1 MFLLGLNL
9 SVGWIVAISIVA
21 VILIALMIVMLVM
34 VPFKLW
40 FRALVSS
47 AHVSMIKLIGM
58 KLRKVDCQ
66 LVTLN
71 YITARKAG
79 LKMTIDELE
88 THYLTGGNVE
98 RVVKALVASYSAN
111 IDLTVQKAKAIDLA
125 GRDIYEAVK
134 NTVIPK
140 IIETPEIS
148 AVAKDGIEL
157 IVKAKVTVISN
168 MLMQIS
174 GAGED
179 TIIARVGEG
188 IVTTVGSTD
197 SHKMIL
203 ESPELISTTVLEKGL
218 DRGTAFYI
226 SSLDIADIDVGRNID
241 AELNIAKAEAEK
253 RIAQSKAEERKSM
266 AIAAENE
273 MKARVQEMRA
283 EVIRAEAEVP
293 KALAK
298 ALTSGNISVN
308 DYYEMQNIQADTA
321 MRKSLSKVEEE
332 KVERLTSPSRRENIT
347 NQRSQS
353 SPPSPFGGSQPFT
366 PQQPF
371 SAPITP
377 NYNSGG
383 GQTYNPQLSP
393 LAARFAS
400 LAASQNQKKGTTDDN
415 NKK

>member
-1 MFLLGLNL
+1 MLICDFALTT
-9 SVGWIVAISIVA
+9 GWIVGLIVIG
-21 VILIALMIVMLVM
+21 VLLLTLFIIMLVL

-47 AHVSMIKLIGM
+47 AHISMLKLIGM

-66 LVTLN
+66 LISLN

-79 LKMTIDELE
+79 LKITVDELE
-88 THYLTGGNVE
+88 THFMAGGNVE
-98 RVVKALVASYSAN
+98 NVVKALVAAYSAN
-111 IDLTVQKAKAIDLA
+111 IDLTVSKAKAIDLA
-125 GRDIYEAVK
+125 GRDVYEAIR
-134 NTVIPK
+134 NTVVPK
-140 IIETPEIS
+140 IIETPEIA

-188 IVTTVGSTD
+188 IVTTVGSTS

-203 ESPELISTTVLEKGL
+203 ESPELISSTVLEKGL
-218 DRGTAFYI
+218 DRGTAYYI
-226 SSLDIADIDVGRNID
+226 QSLDIADIDVGRNID

-253 RIAQSKAEERKSM
+253 RIAQAKAEERKSM

-298 ALTSGNISVN
+298 ALSMGKISVN

-321 MRKSLSKVEEE
+321 MRKSLSYAEE
-332 KVERLTSPSRRENIT
+332 KKTEKLDAKKDALASRPAPMPN
-347 NQRSQS
+347 SG
-353 SPPSPFGGSQPFT
+353 FGGFGSMPSSMTQPM
-366 PQQPF
+366 
-371 SAPITP
+371 
-377 NYNSGG
+377 N
-383 GQTYNPQLSP
+383 P

-400 LAASQNQKKGTTDDN
+400 LAAAQRKNNNSDSDTT
-415 NKK
+415 NK

>member
-1 MFLLGLNL
+1 MFICGFTLSLGWTIGLAALGVVLLTLF
-9 SVGWIVAISIVA
+9 II
-21 VILIALMIVMLVM
+21 MLVL

-47 AHVSMIKLIGM
+47 AHISMLKLIGM

-66 LVTLN
+66 LISLN

-79 LKMTIDELE
+79 LKISVDELE
-88 THYLTGGNVE
+88 THFMAGGNVE
-98 RVVKALVASYSAN
+98 NVVKALVAAYSAN
-111 IDLTVQKAKAIDLA
+111 IDLTVSKAKAIDLA
-125 GRDIYEAVK
+125 GRDVYEAIR
-134 NTVIPK
+134 NTVVPK
-140 IIETPEIS
+140 IIQTPEIS

-188 IVTTVGSTD
+188 IVTTVGSTN

-203 ESPELISTTVLEKGL
+203 ESPELISATVLEKGL
-218 DRGTAFYI
+218 DRGTAYYI
-226 SSLDIADIDVGRNID
+226 QSLDIADIDVGRNID

-253 RIAQSKAEERKSM
+253 RIAQAKAEERKSM

-298 ALTSGNISVN
+298 ALSMGKISVN

-321 MRKSLSKVEEE
+321 MRKSLSNSEE
-332 KVERLTSPSRRENIT
+332 KKAEKIETKKDAQQSRPT
-347 NQRSQS
+347 
-353 SPPSPFGGSQPFT
+353 PPPPTGFGGFSQMGSSAMT
-366 PQQPF
+366 QPM
-371 SAPITP
+371 
-377 NYNSGG
+377 N
-383 GQTYNPQLSP
+383 P

-400 LAASQNQKKGTTDDN
+400 LAAAQRRNNGTDSDT
-415 NKK
+415 NK

>member
-1 MFLLGLNL
+1 MLLCGINL
-9 SVGWIVAISIVA
+9 SAGWIAGIAIAGIILLAGIIIV
-21 VILIALMIVMLVM
+21 LTL

-40 FRALVSS
+40 FRAFVSS
-47 AHVSMIKLIGM
+47 AYISMFKLIGM

-66 LVTLN
+66 LITLN

-79 LKMTIDELE
+79 LKISVDELE
-88 THYLTGGNVE
+88 THVMAGGNVE
-98 RVVKALVASYSAN
+98 NVVKALVAAYSAN
-111 IDLTVQKAKAIDLA
+111 IDLTAQKAKAIDLA
-125 GRDIYEAVK
+125 GRDVYEAVK
-134 NTVIPK
+134 NTVVPK

-157 IVKAKVTVISN
+157 IVKAKVTVVSN

-203 ESPELISTTVLEKGL
+203 ESPELISSTVLEKGL
-218 DRGTAFYI
+218 DRGTAYYI

-253 RIAQSKAEERKSM
+253 RIAQAKAEERKSM

-298 ALTSGNISVN
+298 ALSAGKISVN

-321 MRKSLSKVEEE
+321 MRNSLSKAEEE
-332 KVERLTSPSRRENIT
+332 KVEKLSNVSTRKETPSYAPK
-347 NQRSQS
+347 
-353 SPPSPFGGSQPFT
+353 PPIQNTGFNP
-366 PQQPF
+366 
-371 SAPITP
+371 
-377 NYNSGG
+377 GG
-383 GQTYNPQLSP
+383 GFNPQMNP

-400 LAASQNQKKGTTDDN
+400 LAAAQKRANNNTDDE
-415 NKK
+415 NK

>member
-1 MFLLGLNL
+1 MLLCSANL
-9 SVGWIVAISIVA
+9 SLGWVLGIVVASILLITA
-21 VILIALMIVMLVM
+21 LVIMLVL

-40 FRALVSS
+40 FRAFVSS
-47 AHVSMIKLIGM
+47 AHISMIKLIGM

-66 LVTLN
+66 LVVLN

-79 LKMTIDELE
+79 LKITVDELE
-88 THYLTGGNVE
+88 THYMAGGNVE
-98 RVVKALVASYSAN
+98 KVVKAMVAAYSAN

-125 GRDIYEAVK
+125 GRDVYEAVR
-134 NTVIPK
+134 NTVVPK
-140 IIETPEIS
+140 IIETPEIA

-157 IVKAKVTVISN
+157 IVKAKVTVVSN

-203 ESPELISTTVLEKGL
+203 ESPELISSTVLEKGL
-218 DRGTAFYI
+218 DRGTAYYI

-253 RIAQSKAEERKSM
+253 RIAQAKAEERKSM

-298 ALTSGNISVN
+298 ALSAGKISVN

-321 MRKSLSKVEEE
+321 MRNSLSRAEEE
-332 KVERLTSPSRRENIT
+332 KVEKLSSASAKKEMPKPTMPSAPAFN
-347 NQRSQS
+347 SG
-353 SPPSPFGGSQPFT
+353 FGGGVPVF
-366 PQQPF
+366 
-371 SAPITP
+371 
-377 NYNSGG
+377 
-383 GQTYNPQLSP
+383 NPQMNP

-400 LAASQNQKKGTTDDN
+400 LAAAQKKNNTEDN
-415 NKK
+415 K

>member
-1 MFLLGLNL
+1 MFLCGFEFRFTP
-9 SVGWIVAISIVA
+9 GIIA
-21 VILIALMIVMLVM
+21 LIAIAAVLFIAYTITMFIM

-47 AHVSMIKLIGM
+47 AHISMMKLIGM
-58 KLRKVDCQ
+58 KFRKTDCS
-66 LVTLN
+66 LIVLN
-71 YITARKAG
+71 YITAKKAG
-79 LKMTIDELE
+79 LKISVDELE
-88 THYLTGGNVE
+88 THYLAGGNVE
-98 RVVKALVASYSAN
+98 RVVKALIASNSAN
-111 IDLTVQKAKAIDLA
+111 IDLTVQKARAIDLA
-125 GRDIYEAVK
+125 GRDIYSAVK
-134 NTVIPK
+134 TTVIPK

-174 GAGED
+174 GAGEE

-283 EVIRAEAEVP
+283 EVIKAEAEVP

-321 MRKSLSKVEEE
+321 MRKSLSRIEEE
-332 KVERLTSPSRRENIT
+332 KVERLTSPSRRESQANASKSSSSSST
-347 NQRSQS
+347 PSFSQNQ
-353 SPPSPFGGSQPFT
+353 FSQPQPFAPNFSSSSSGGT
-366 PQQPF
+366 FNQQP
-371 SAPITP
+371 
-377 NYNSGG
+377 
-383 GQTYNPQLSP
+383 LSP

-400 LAASQNQKKGTTDDN
+400 LAASQKKNNDDTKP
-415 NKK
+415 NK

>member
-1 MFLLGLNL
+1 MFLCNLNL
-9 SVGWIVAISIVA
+9 SVGWIIGLSA
-21 VILIALMIVMLVM
+21 IALIVLTLIIIMLVL
-34 VPFKLW
+34 VPFRLW
-40 FRALVSS
+40 FRAMVSS
-47 AHVSMIKLIGM
+47 AHISMIKLIGM

-66 LVTLN
+66 LITLN
-71 YITARKAG
+71 YITAKKAG
-79 LKMTIDELE
+79 LKISVDELE
-88 THYLTGGNVE
+88 THFMAGGNVE
-98 RVVKALVASYSAN
+98 NVVKALVAAYSAN
-111 IDLTVQKAKAIDLA
+111 IDLTVSKAKAIDLA
-125 GRDIYEAVK
+125 GRDVYQAVR
-134 NTVIPK
+134 NTVVPK

-203 ESPELISTTVLEKGL
+203 ESPELISATVLQKGL
-218 DRGTAFYI
+218 DRGTAYYI

-253 RIAQSKAEERKSM
+253 RIAQAKAEERKSM

-298 ALTSGNISVN
+298 ALSMGKISVN

-321 MRKSLSKVEEE
+321 MRKSLSNSEEE
-332 KVERLTSPSRRENIT
+332 KIEKMTANKDRSGLRPPMPSTTS
-347 NQRSQS
+347 
-353 SPPSPFGGSQPFT
+353 FGGFPSMGATNPTSQPM
-366 PQQPF
+366 
-371 SAPITP
+371 
-377 NYNSGG
+377 N
-383 GQTYNPQLSP
+383 P
-393 LAARFAS
+393 LAARFAA
-400 LAASQNQKKGTTDDN
+400 LAAAQRRNNTDSDN
-415 NKK
+415 NTTK

>member
-1 MFLLGLNL
+1 MLICASLGA
-9 SVGWIVAISIVA
+9 GWIAGICIVSV
-21 VILIALMIVMLVM
+21 VILALIITMLVL

-40 FRALVSS
+40 FRAFVSS
-47 AHVSMIKLIGM
+47 AHISMIKLIGM

-66 LVTLN
+66 LITLN

-79 LKMTIDELE
+79 LKISVDELE
-88 THYLTGGNVE
+88 THYMAGGSVE
-98 RVVKALVASYSAN
+98 NVVKALVAAYSAN

-125 GRDIYEAVK
+125 GRDVYEAVR
-134 NTVIPK
+134 NTVVPK

-157 IVKAKVTVISN
+157 IVKAKVTVVSN

-203 ESPELISTTVLEKGL
+203 ESPELISSTVLEKGL
-218 DRGTAFYI
+218 DRGTAYYI

-283 EVIRAEAEVP
+283 EVIKAEAEVP

-298 ALTSGNISVN
+298 ALSSGKISVN
-308 DYYEMQNIQADTA
+308 DYYEMQNIQADTD
-321 MRKSLSKVEEE
+321 MRRSLSKSEEE
-332 KVERLTSPSRRENIT
+332 KAEKIASGKKESATTKPITSTPSF
-347 NQRSQS
+347 SSS
-353 SPPSPFGGSQPFT
+353 SP
-366 PQQPF
+366 F
-371 SAPITP
+371 S
-377 NYNSGG
+377 SGG
-383 GQTYNPQLSP
+383 MTPPMNP

-400 LAASQNQKKGTTDDN
+400 LAAAQKRNNSNNDDN
-415 NKK
+415 K

>member
-1 MFLLGLNL
+1 MMHLCSGGLSAGWILGLIIA
-9 SVGWIVAISIVA
+9 GIVLLTALII
-21 VILIALMIVMLVM
+21 ILTL

-40 FRALVSS
+40 FRAFVSS
-47 AHVSMIKLIGM
+47 AYISMFKLIGM

-66 LVTLN
+66 LITLN
-71 YITARKAG
+71 YITAKKAG
-79 LKMTIDELE
+79 LKITVDELE
-88 THYLTGGNVE
+88 THVMAGGNVE
-98 RVVKALVASYSAN
+98 NVVKALVAAYSAN
-111 IDLTVQKAKAIDLA
+111 IDLTSQKAKAIDLA
-125 GRDIYEAVK
+125 GRDVYEAVK
-134 NTVIPK
+134 NTVVPK

-157 IVKAKVTVISN
+157 IVKAKVTVVSN

-203 ESPELISTTVLEKGL
+203 ESPELISSTVLEKGL
-218 DRGTAFYI
+218 DRGTAYYI

-253 RIAQSKAEERKSM
+253 RIAQAKAEERKSM

-298 ALTSGNISVN
+298 ALSSGKISVN
-308 DYYEMQNIQADTA
+308 DYYEMQNVQADTA
-321 MRKSLSKVEEE
+321 MRNSLSRAEEE
-332 KVERLTSPSRRENIT
+332 KVEKLSTVAAKKEAMPMPAPK
-347 NQRSQS
+347 
-353 SPPSPFGGSQPFT
+353 PPIQNTGFG
-366 PQQPF
+366 
-371 SAPITP
+371 
-377 NYNSGG
+377 SGG
-383 GQTYNPQLSP
+383 FNPQMNP

-400 LAASQNQKKGTTDDN
+400 LAAAQKRNNTDDN
-415 NKK
+415 NNK

>member
-1 MFLLGLNL
+1 MLLCSANL
-9 SVGWIVAISIVA
+9 SLGWVLGIVVASILLITA
-21 VILIALMIVMLVM
+21 LVIMLVL

-40 FRALVSS
+40 FRAFVSS
-47 AHVSMIKLIGM
+47 AHISMIKLIGM

-66 LVTLN
+66 LVVLN

-79 LKMTIDELE
+79 LKITVDELE
-88 THYLTGGNVE
+88 THYMAGGNVE
-98 RVVKALVASYSAN
+98 KVVKAMVAAYSAN

-125 GRDIYEAVK
+125 GRDVYEAVR
-134 NTVIPK
+134 NTVVPK
-140 IIETPEIS
+140 IIETPEIA

-157 IVKAKVTVISN
+157 IVKAKVTVVSN

-203 ESPELISTTVLEKGL
+203 ESPELISSTVLEKGL
-218 DRGTAFYI
+218 DRGTAYYI

-253 RIAQSKAEERKSM
+253 RIAQAKAEERKSM

-298 ALTSGNISVN
+298 ALSAGKISVN

-321 MRKSLSKVEEE
+321 MRNSLSRAEEE
-332 KVERLTSPSRRENIT
+332 KVEKLSSASAKKEMPKPTMPSAPAFN
-347 NQRSQS
+347 SG
-353 SPPSPFGGSQPFT
+353 FGGGVPAF
-366 PQQPF
+366 
-371 SAPITP
+371 
-377 NYNSGG
+377 
-383 GQTYNPQLSP
+383 NPQMNP

-400 LAASQNQKKGTTDDN
+400 LAAAQKKNNTEDN
-415 NKK
+415 K

>member
-1 MFLLGLNL
+1 MFFICGFTL
-9 SVGWIVAISIVA
+9 SVGWIVGLSIAGVVLLA
-21 VILIALMIVMLVM
+21 LIITMLIL

-40 FRALVSS
+40 FRAMVSS
-47 AHVSMIKLIGM
+47 AHISMVKLIGM

-66 LVTLN
+66 LITLN
-71 YITARKAG
+71 YITAKKAG
-79 LKMTIDELE
+79 LKISVDELE
-88 THYLTGGNVE
+88 THYMAGGNVE
-98 RVVKALVASYSAN
+98 NVVKALVAAYSAN
-111 IDLTVQKAKAIDLA
+111 IDLTVSKAKAIDLA
-125 GRDIYEAVK
+125 GRDVYEAVR
-134 NTVIPK
+134 NTVVPK

-188 IVTTVGSTD
+188 IVTTVGSTT

-203 ESPELISTTVLEKGL
+203 ESPELISSTVLEKGL
-218 DRGTAFYI
+218 DRGTAYYI

-253 RIAQSKAEERKSM
+253 RIAQAKAEERKSM

-283 EVIRAEAEVP
+283 EVIKAEAEVP

-298 ALTSGNISVN
+298 ALSMGKISVN

-321 MRKSLSKVEEE
+321 MRKSLSNAEDE
-332 KVERLTSPSRRENIT
+332 KTEKLASKKDNQSNSR
-347 NQRSQS
+347 
-353 SPPSPFGGSQPFT
+353 PPISAGTGFGGFGQMNNNPVSSQPM
-366 PQQPF
+366 
-371 SAPITP
+371 
-377 NYNSGG
+377 N
-383 GQTYNPQLSP
+383 P

-400 LAASQNQKKGTTDDN
+400 LAAAQRRNNSTDSDN
-415 NKK
+415 NK

>member
-1 MFLLGLNL
+1 MLLCSLNL
-9 SVGWIVAISIVA
+9 SVGWIVGLSVA
-21 VILIALMIVMLVM
+21 GVLLLALIIVMLIM

-40 FRALVSS
+40 FRAFVSS
-47 AHVSMIKLIGM
+47 AHISMLKLIGM

-66 LVTLN
+66 LITLN

-79 LKMTIDELE
+79 LKITVDELE
-88 THYLTGGNVE
+88 THVMAGGNVE
-98 RVVKALVASYSAN
+98 NVVKALVAAYSAS

-125 GRDIYEAVK
+125 GRDVYEAVR
-134 NTVIPK
+134 NTVVPK

-157 IVKAKVTVISN
+157 IVKAKVTVVSN

-203 ESPELISTTVLEKGL
+203 ESPELISSTVLEKGL
-218 DRGTAFYI
+218 DRGTAYYI

-298 ALTSGNISVN
+298 ALSAGKISVN

-321 MRKSLSKVEEE
+321 MRNSLSKAEEE
-332 KVERLTSPSRRENIT
+332 KIEKLSTQKKECAPVPKPGMPTGGFG
-347 NQRSQS
+347 S
-353 SPPSPFGGSQPFT
+353 SGGFGGFAPAPGGFSSQM
-366 PQQPF
+366 
-371 SAPITP
+371 
-377 NYNSGG
+377 N
-383 GQTYNPQLSP
+383 P

-400 LAASQNQKKGTTDDN
+400 LAAAQKRNNSTSDDD
-415 NKK
+415 K

>member
-1 MFLLGLNL
+1 MTLNMIMAAISGWGIAALVISGVILVAFAFLL
-9 SVGWIVAISIVA
+9 
-21 VILIALMIVMLVM
+21 ALLPVRV
-34 VPFKLW
+34 W
-40 FRALVSS
+40 FTALVSGS
-47 AHVSMIKLIGM
+47 HVTMTRLIGM
-58 KLRKVDCQ
+58 KMRKINVKQIVDAF
-66 LVTLN
+66 
-71 YITARKAG
+71 IKARKAG
-79 LKMTIDELE
+79 LTVDIVELE
-88 THYLTGGNVE
+88 THDMAGGNVE
-98 RVVKALVASYSAN
+98 NVVKALVAAYSAN
-111 IDLTVQKAKAIDLA
+111 IDLTVSKAKAIDLA
-125 GRDIYEAVK
+125 GRDVYQAVR
-134 NTVIPK
+134 NTVVPK

-179 TIIARVGEG
+179 TIVARVGEG
-188 IVTTVGSTD
+188 IVTTVGSTS

-203 ESPELISTTVLEKGL
+203 ESPELISSTVLEKGL
-218 DRGTAFYI
+218 DRGTAYYI

-298 ALTSGNISVN
+298 ALSAGKISVN

-321 MRKSLSKVEEE
+321 MRNSLSKAEEE
-332 KVERLTSPSRRENIT
+332 KIEKLAGKRESLANQKPSMPGSGFT
-347 NQRSQS
+347 
-353 SPPSPFGGSQPFT
+353 PGGFGGGMGGF
-366 PQQPF
+366 
-371 SAPITP
+371 AP
-377 NYNSGG
+377 SGG
-383 GQTYNPQLSP
+383 GFSSQMNP

-400 LAASQNQKKGTTDDN
+400 LAAAQKRNNSTSDDD
-415 NKK
+415 K

>member
-1 MFLLGLNL
+1 M
-9 SVGWIVAISIVA
+9 VVVAIV
-21 VILIALMIVMLVM
+21 LIATMVVMLIL

-47 AHVSMIKLIGM
+47 AHVSMAKLIGM
-58 KLRKVDCQ
+58 KMRKVDCQ
-66 LVTLN
+66 LITLN
-71 YITARKAG
+71 YITVRKAG

-111 IDLTVQKAKAIDLA
+111 IDLSVQKAKAIDLA

-203 ESPELISTTVLEKGL
+203 ESPELISSTVLEKGL

-226 SSLDIADIDVGRNID
+226 QSLDIADIDVGRNID

-308 DYYEMQNIQADTA
+308 DYYEMQNVQADTA
-321 MRKSLSKVEEE
+321 MRKSLSRVEEE
-332 KVERLTSPSRRENIT
+332 KVERLTSPSRRENAA
-347 NQRSQS
+347 QARAQAQM
-353 SPPSPFGGSQPFT
+353 PPFGGSSSYGGTPPYA

-371 SAPITP
+371 NNPVTQS
-377 NYNSGG
+377 YNNSSN
-383 GQTYNPQLSP
+383 QSYSPPLSP

-400 LAASQNQKKGTTDDN
+400 LAASQNQKKGTTDDT
-415 NKK
+415 KK

>member
-1 MFLLGLNL
+1 MFICGLSLG
-9 SVGWIVAISIVA
+9 VGWIVGLSIAAA
-21 VILIALMIVMLVM
+21 VIITIVVIMLVL

-40 FRALVSS
+40 FRAWVSS
-47 AHVSMIKLIGM
+47 AHISMAKLIGM

-66 LVTLN
+66 LITLN
-71 YITARKAG
+71 YITAKKAG
-79 LKMTIDELE
+79 LKISVDELE
-88 THYLTGGNVE
+88 THFMAGGSVE
-98 RVVKALVASYSAN
+98 NVVKALVAAYSAN
-111 IDLTVQKAKAIDLA
+111 IELTVSKAKAIDLA
-125 GRDIYEAVK
+125 GRDVYEAVR
-134 NTVIPK
+134 NTVVPK
-140 IIETPEIS
+140 IIETPEIA

-188 IVTTVGSTD
+188 IVTTVGSTA

-203 ESPELISTTVLEKGL
+203 ESPELISSTVLEKGL
-218 DRGTAFYI
+218 DRGTAYYI

-253 RIAQSKAEERKSM
+253 RIAQAKAEERKSM

-298 ALTSGNISVN
+298 ALSMGKISVN

-321 MRKSLSKVEEE
+321 MRKSLSNSENE
-332 KVERLTSPSRRENIT
+332 KADKLASKKNDMMANARPSIPAPN
-347 NQRSQS
+347 S
-353 SPPSPFGGSQPFT
+353 FGGFSQMPGSISQPM
-366 PQQPF
+366 
-371 SAPITP
+371 
-377 NYNSGG
+377 N
-383 GQTYNPQLSP
+383 P

-400 LAASQNQKKGTTDDN
+400 LAAAQRKNNNTDSDT
-415 NKK
+415 NK

>member
-1 MFLLGLNL
+1 MFICAATL
-9 SVGWIVAISIVA
+9 SVGWIIAIA
-21 VILIALMIVMLVM
+21 IASVLVLTWLIVMLVM

-47 AHVSMIKLIGM
+47 AHISMMKLIGM

-66 LVTLN
+66 LITLN

-79 LKMTIDELE
+79 LKISVDELE
-88 THYLTGGNVE
+88 THFMAGGNVE
-98 RVVKALVASYSAN
+98 NVVKALVAAYSAN
-111 IDLTVQKAKAIDLA
+111 IDLTSGKAKAIDLA
-125 GRDIYEAVK
+125 GRDVYEAVR
-134 NTVIPK
+134 NTVVPK

-157 IVKAKVTVISN
+157 IVKAKVTVVSN

-203 ESPELISTTVLEKGL
+203 ESPELISSTVLEKGL
-218 DRGTAFYI
+218 DRGTAYYI

-283 EVIRAEAEVP
+283 EVIKAEAEVP

-298 ALTSGNISVN
+298 ALASGKMSVN
-308 DYYEMQNIQADTA
+308 DYYDLQNLQADTA
-321 MRKSLSKVEEE
+321 MRNSLSKSEEE
-332 KVERLTSPSRRENIT
+332 KVERSTSANRKEQPQTASIPKPT
-347 NQRSQS
+347 NQQT
-353 SPPSPFGGSQPFT
+353 PFGNAPSFGQTNFT
-366 PQQPF
+366 PQM
-371 SAPITP
+371 
-377 NYNSGG
+377 
-383 GQTYNPQLSP
+383 SP

-400 LAASQNQKKGTTDDN
+400 LAAAQKRNNDDN
-415 NKK
+415 KK

>member
-1 MFLLGLNL
+1 MFICGFTL
-9 SVGWIVAISIVA
+9 SLGWIIGLAALGVT
-21 VILIALMIVMLVM
+21 LITLFIVMIIL

-47 AHVSMIKLIGM
+47 AHISMLKLIGM

-66 LVTLN
+66 LISLN

-79 LKMTIDELE
+79 LKISVDELE
-88 THYLTGGNVE
+88 THFMAGGNVE
-98 RVVKALVASYSAN
+98 NVVKALVAAYSAN
-111 IDLTVQKAKAIDLA
+111 IDLTVSKAKAIDLA
-125 GRDIYEAVK
+125 GRDVYEAIR
-134 NTVIPK
+134 NTVVPK

-188 IVTTVGSTD
+188 IVTTVGSTS

-203 ESPELISTTVLEKGL
+203 ESPELISATVLEKGL
-218 DRGTAFYI
+218 DRGTAYYI
-226 SSLDIADIDVGRNID
+226 QSLDIADIDVGRNID

-253 RIAQSKAEERKSM
+253 RIAQAKAEERKSM

-298 ALTSGNISVN
+298 ALSMGKISVN
-308 DYYEMQNIQADTA
+308 DYYEMQNVQADTA
-321 MRKSLSKVEEE
+321 MRKSLSNSEE
-332 KVERLTSPSRRENIT
+332 KKAEKIETKKDAIASRPTPPPPTS
-347 NQRSQS
+347 
-353 SPPSPFGGSQPFT
+353 FGGFSQMAANPMN
-366 PQQPF
+366 QPM
-371 SAPITP
+371 
-377 NYNSGG
+377 N
-383 GQTYNPQLSP
+383 P

-400 LAASQNQKKGTTDDN
+400 LAAAQRRNNGTDSDT
-415 NKK
+415 NK

>member
-1 MFLLGLNL
+1 MLLCGFQL
-9 SVGWIVAISIVA
+9 STGWIVAIIIASVL
-21 VILIALMIVMLVM
+21 LIAFTITVLVM
-34 VPFKLW
+34 VPFRLW
-40 FRALVSS
+40 FRAFVSG
-47 AHVSMIKLIGM
+47 AHISMIKLIAM

-66 LVTLN
+66 LITLN

-79 LKMTIDELE
+79 LKITVDELE
-88 THYLTGGNVE
+88 THFMAGGNVE
-98 RVVKALVASYSAN
+98 NVVKSLVAAYSAN

-125 GRDIYEAVK
+125 GRDVYEAVK
-134 NTVIPK
+134 NTVVPK

-157 IVKAKVTVISN
+157 IVKAKVTVVSN

-203 ESPELISTTVLEKGL
+203 ESPELISSTVLEKGL
-218 DRGTAFYI
+218 DRGTAYYI

-253 RIAQSKAEERKSM
+253 RIAQAKAEERKSM

-298 ALTSGNISVN
+298 ALSSGKISVN

-321 MRKSLSKVEEE
+321 MRKSLGRAEEE
-332 KVERLTSPSRRENIT
+332 KADKLSSTQKKDTSLPRPSVGPAVP
-347 NQRSQS
+347 QS
-353 SPPSPFGGSQPFT
+353 PMGGFGAPSPFA
-366 PQQPF
+366 QQM
-371 SAPITP
+371 
-377 NYNSGG
+377 N
-383 GQTYNPQLSP
+383 P

-400 LAASQNQKKGTTDDN
+400 LAAAQKRNNVTTDDN
-415 NKK
+415 K

>member
-1 MFLLGLNL
+1 MLQC
-9 SVGWIVAISIVA
+9 AISLSTGAIIGISIA
-21 VILIALMIVMLVM
+21 ALLALTILIVVLVL

-47 AHVSMIKLIGM
+47 AHISMLKLIGM

-66 LVTLN
+66 LITLN

-79 LKMTIDELE
+79 LKISVEELE
-88 THYLTGGNVE
+88 THFMAGGNVE
-98 RVVKALVASYSAN
+98 NVVKALVAAFSAN
-111 IDLTVQKAKAIDLA
+111 IDLTAQKAKAIDLA
-125 GRDIYEAVK
+125 GRDVYEAVK
-134 NTVIPK
+134 NTVVPK

-203 ESPELISTTVLEKGL
+203 ESPELISSTVLEKGL
-218 DRGTAFYI
+218 DRGTAYYI

-253 RIAQSKAEERKSM
+253 RIAQAKAEERKSM

-273 MKARVQEMRA
+273 MKAKVQEMRA
-283 EVIRAEAEVP
+283 EVIKAEAEVP

-298 ALTSGNISVN
+298 ALSMGKISVN
-308 DYYEMQNIQADTA
+308 DYYEMQNVQADTA
-321 MRKSLSKVEEE
+321 MRNSLSRSESE
-332 KVERLTSPSRRENIT
+332 KAEKILSAQKTESSMSMPSK
-347 NQRSQS
+347 
-353 SPPSPFGGSQPFT
+353 
-366 PQQPF
+366 PF
-371 SAPITP
+371 SSISSTQPSLGQLG
-377 NYNSGG
+377 SGSFN
-383 GQTYNPQLSP
+383 QPMNP

-400 LAASQNQKKGTTDDN
+400 LAAAQKRNNDD
-415 NKK
+415 KKS

>member
-1 MFLLGLNL
+1 MFLASANL
-9 SVGWIVAISIVA
+9 SVGWIVTLSIIG
-21 VILIALMIVMLVM
+21 VILLALIIVMWVM

-47 AHVSMIKLIGM
+47 AHISMIKLIGM
-58 KLRKVDCQ
+58 KLRKVDLQ
-66 LVTLN
+66 LIVLN
-71 YITARKAG
+71 YITAKKAG
-79 LKMTIDELE
+79 LKITVDELE
-88 THYLTGGNVE
+88 THFMAGGNVE
-98 RVVKALVASYSAN
+98 KVVKALVAAFSAN

-125 GRDIYEAVK
+125 GRDVYEAVR
-134 NTVIPK
+134 NTVVPK

-157 IVKAKVTVISN
+157 IVKAKVTVVSN

-203 ESPELISTTVLEKGL
+203 ESPELISSTVLEKGL
-218 DRGTAFYI
+218 DRGTAYYI

-253 RIAQSKAEERKSM
+253 RIAQAKAEERKSM

-283 EVIRAEAEVP
+283 EVIKAEAEVP

-298 ALTSGNISVN
+298 ALSMGKISVN

-321 MRKSLSKVEEE
+321 MRKSLSNAEDE
-332 KVERLTSPSRRENIT
+332 KTEKLASKKEVQNSRPMMPGA
-347 NQRSQS
+347 SG
-353 SPPSPFGGSQPFT
+353 FGGF
-366 PQQPF
+366 
-371 SAPITP
+371 AP
-377 NYNSGG
+377 
-383 GQTYNPQLSP
+383 NPSMNAPVNP

-400 LAASQNQKKGTTDDN
+400 LAAAQRKNNTDTDN
-415 NKK
+415 NK

>member
-1 MFLLGLNL
+1 MFLASANL
-9 SVGWIVAISIVA
+9 SVGWIVTLSIIG
-21 VILIALMIVMLVM
+21 VILLALVIVMWVM

-47 AHVSMIKLIGM
+47 AHISMIKLIGM
-58 KLRKVDCQ
+58 KLRKVDLQ
-66 LVTLN
+66 LIVLN
-71 YITARKAG
+71 YITAKKAG
-79 LKMTIDELE
+79 LKITVDELE
-88 THYLTGGNVE
+88 THFMAGGNVE
-98 RVVKALVASYSAN
+98 KVVKALVAAFSAN

-125 GRDIYEAVK
+125 GRDVYEAVR
-134 NTVIPK
+134 NTVVPK

-157 IVKAKVTVISN
+157 IVKAKVTVVSN

-203 ESPELISTTVLEKGL
+203 ESPELISSTVLEKGL
-218 DRGTAFYI
+218 DRGTAYYI

-283 EVIRAEAEVP
+283 EVIKAEAEVP

-298 ALTSGNISVN
+298 ALSSGKISVN

-321 MRKSLSKVEEE
+321 MRNSLSKAEEE
-332 KVERLTSPSRRENIT
+332 KAEKLSSKKDVS
-347 NQRSQS
+347 SQS
-353 SPPSPFGGSQPFT
+353 RPLPQGFGGATYASTPSYGSQM
-366 PQQPF
+366 
-371 SAPITP
+371 
-377 NYNSGG
+377 N
-383 GQTYNPQLSP
+383 P

-400 LAASQNQKKGTTDDN
+400 LASAKRGTTDDD
-415 NKK
+415 K

>member
-1 MFLLGLNL
+1 MSTFLSGIAI
-9 SVGWIVAISIVA
+9 SKGWIIAICVVA
-21 VILIALMIVMLVM
+21 VVLLVVMIVILAL

-40 FRALVSS
+40 FRAFVSS
-47 AHVSMIKLIGM
+47 AHISMVKLIGM

-66 LVTLN
+66 LITLN

-79 LKMTIDELE
+79 LKISVDELE
-88 THYLTGGNVE
+88 THFMAGGNVE
-98 RVVKALVASYSAN
+98 NVVKALVAAFSAN

-125 GRDIYEAVK
+125 GRDVYEAVK
-134 NTVIPK
+134 NTVVPK

-157 IVKAKVTVISN
+157 IVKAKVTVVSN

-203 ESPELISTTVLEKGL
+203 ESPELISSTVLEKGL
-218 DRGTAFYI
+218 DRGTAYFI

-283 EVIRAEAEVP
+283 EVIKAEAEVP

-298 ALTSGNISVN
+298 ALSSGKISVN

-321 MRKSLSKVEEE
+321 MRNSLSKTEEE
-332 KVERLTSPSRRENIT
+332 KTEKLATSTAQKKDASLVNPRPPIPGMGGPFG
-347 NQRSQS
+347 Q
-353 SPPSPFGGSQPFT
+353 PSPYT
-366 PQQPF
+366 PPM
-371 SAPITP
+371 
-377 NYNSGG
+377 N
-383 GQTYNPQLSP
+383 P

-400 LAASQNQKKGTTDDN
+400 LAAAQKRNSGIDDDDD
-415 NKK
+415 K

>member
-1 MFLLGLNL
+1 MLLCSANL
-9 SVGWIVAISIVA
+9 SLGWILGIVVASIL
-21 VILIALMIVMLVM
+21 LITALIIMLVL

-40 FRALVSS
+40 FRAFVSS
-47 AHVSMIKLIGM
+47 AHISMIKLIGM

-66 LVTLN
+66 LIVLN

-79 LKMTIDELE
+79 LKITVDELE
-88 THYLTGGNVE
+88 THYMAGGSVE
-98 RVVKALVASYSAN
+98 NVVKAMVAAYSAN

-125 GRDIYEAVK
+125 GRDVYEAVR
-134 NTVIPK
+134 NTVVPK
-140 IIETPEIS
+140 IIETPEIA

-157 IVKAKVTVISN
+157 IVKAKVTVVSN

-203 ESPELISTTVLEKGL
+203 ESPELISSTVLEKGL
-218 DRGTAFYI
+218 DRGTAYYI

-253 RIAQSKAEERKSM
+253 RIAQAKAEERKSM

-298 ALTSGNISVN
+298 ALSAGKISVN

-321 MRKSLSKVEEE
+321 MRRSLSRAEEE
-332 KVERLTSPSRRENIT
+332 KVEKL
-347 NQRSQS
+347 S
-353 SPPSPFGGSQPFT
+353 SAAPKKDLPKPMPTPPAFNSGFGGGMPAF
-366 PQQPF
+366 
-371 SAPITP
+371 
-377 NYNSGG
+377 
-383 GQTYNPQLSP
+383 NPQMNP

-400 LAASQNQKKGTTDDN
+400 LAAAQKKNNTEDN
-415 NKK
+415 K

>member
-1 MFLLGLNL
+1 MLLGAANL
-9 SVGWIVAISIVA
+9 SAGAIVGISFAGVLLVATV
-21 VILIALMIVMLVM
+21 VTMLIM

-40 FRALVSS
+40 FRAMVSS
-47 AHVSMIKLIGM
+47 AHISMIKLIGM

-66 LVTLN
+66 LVVLN

-79 LKMTIDELE
+79 LKISVEELE
-88 THYLTGGNVE
+88 THVMAGGNVE
-98 RVVKALVASYSAN
+98 VVVKALVAAHSAN

-125 GRDIYEAVK
+125 GRDVYEAVK
-134 NTVIPK
+134 NTVVPK

-174 GAGED
+174 GAGEE

-203 ESPELISTTVLEKGL
+203 ESPELISSTVLEKGL
-218 DRGTAFYI
+218 DRGTAYFI

-253 RIAQSKAEERKSM
+253 RIAQAKAEERKSM

-273 MKARVQEMRA
+273 MKAKVQEMRA
-283 EVIRAEAEVP
+283 EVIKAEAEVP

-298 ALTSGNISVN
+298 ALAVGKISVN
-308 DYYEMQNIQADTA
+308 DYYEMQNVQADTA
-321 MRKSLSKVEEE
+321 MRNSLSRSETE
-332 KVERLTSPSRRENIT
+332 KTDKMTSSSKESPVPSFQKPIM
-347 NQRSQS
+347 
-353 SPPSPFGGSQPFT
+353 PSGGSMPTSMPTMPSFSQPM
-366 PQQPF
+366 
-371 SAPITP
+371 
-377 NYNSGG
+377 N
-383 GQTYNPQLSP
+383 P

-400 LAASQNQKKGTTDDN
+400 LAAAQKKNNDD
-415 NKK
+415 KKS

>member
-1 MFLLGLNL
+1 MFFCAFSL
-9 SVGWIVAISIVA
+9 SMGWIIGLSITALLLLIFMV
-21 VILIALMIVMLVM
+21 VILVL

-40 FRALVSS
+40 FRAMVSS
-47 AHVSMIKLIGM
+47 AHISMLKLIGM
-58 KLRKVDCQ
+58 KMRKVDCQ
-66 LVTLN
+66 LITLN

-79 LKMTIDELE
+79 LKITVDELE
-88 THYLTGGNVE
+88 THFMAGGNVE
-98 RVVKALVASYSAN
+98 NVVKALVAAYSAN
-111 IDLTVQKAKAIDLA
+111 IDLTAQKAKAIDLA
-125 GRDIYEAVK
+125 GRDVYEAVK
-134 NTVIPK
+134 NTVVPK

-157 IVKAKVTVISN
+157 IVKAKVTVVSN

-203 ESPELISTTVLEKGL
+203 ESPELISSRVLEKGL
-218 DRGTAFYI
+218 DRGTAYYI

-253 RIAQSKAEERKSM
+253 RIAQAKAEERKSM

-298 ALTSGNISVN
+298 ALSSGKISVN

-321 MRKSLSKVEEE
+321 MRNSLGRAEEE
-332 KVERLTSPSRRENIT
+332 KAEKL
-347 NQRSQS
+347 S
-353 SPPSPFGGSQPFT
+353 SVQAKKEAAPVMPKPQMPPAGFGGGFSSQM
-366 PQQPF
+366 
-371 SAPITP
+371 
-377 NYNSGG
+377 N
-383 GQTYNPQLSP
+383 P

-400 LAASQNQKKGTTDDN
+400 LANAQKKSTTTDDN
-415 NKK
+415 K

>member
-1 MFLLGLNL
+1 MICALNL
-9 SVGWIVAISIVA
+9 GTGWVITLSILGALILTA
-21 VILIALMIVMLVM
+21 VIIMLIL
-34 VPFKLW
+34 VPFRLW

-47 AHVSMIKLIGM
+47 AHISMIKLIGM

-66 LVTLN
+66 LITLN

-79 LKMTIDELE
+79 LKITVEELE
-88 THYLTGGNVE
+88 THFMAGGNVE
-98 RVVKALVASYSAN
+98 KVVKALVAAFSAS
-111 IDLTVQKAKAIDLA
+111 IDLSVQKAKAIDLA
-125 GRDIYEAVK
+125 GRDVYEAVK
-134 NTVIPK
+134 NTVVPK

-168 MLMQIS
+168 MMMQIS

-188 IVTTVGSTD
+188 IVTTVGSTE

-203 ESPELISTTVLEKGL
+203 ESPELISSTVLEKGL
-218 DRGTAFYI
+218 DRGTAYYI

-253 RIAQSKAEERKSM
+253 RIAQAKAEERKSM

-293 KALAK
+293 KALAV
-298 ALTSGNISVN
+298 ALSSGKLSVK
-308 DYYEMQNIQADTA
+308 DYYEMQNVQADTA
-321 MRKSLSKVEEE
+321 MRRSIVRTEDKKLD
-332 KVERLTSPSRRENIT
+332 
-347 NQRSQS
+347 SQS
-353 SPPSPFGGSQPFT
+353 NVAETQAQRQTSVPSSFASGFVAQT
-366 PQQPF
+366 PQQF
-371 SAPITP
+371 
-377 NYNSGG
+377 
-383 GQTYNPQLSP
+383 QQMSP

-400 LAASQNQKKGTTDDN
+400 LAAAQKRNNNNGGTTGG
-415 NKK
+415 NKI

>member
-1 MFLLGLNL
+1 MLIGDFAL
-9 SVGWIVAISIVA
+9 STGWIIAIAVVC
-21 VILIALMIVMLVM
+21 VILITLLVIMLVL

-47 AHVSMIKLIGM
+47 AHISMLKLIGM

-66 LVTLN
+66 LISLN

-79 LKMTIDELE
+79 LKITVDELE
-88 THYLTGGNVE
+88 THFMAGGNVE
-98 RVVKALVASYSAN
+98 NVVKALVAAYSAN
-111 IDLTVQKAKAIDLA
+111 IDLTVSKAKAIDLA
-125 GRDIYEAVK
+125 GRDVYEAIR
-134 NTVIPK
+134 NTVVPK
-140 IIETPEIS
+140 IIETPEIA

-188 IVTTVGSTD
+188 IVTTVGSTS

-203 ESPELISTTVLEKGL
+203 ESPELISSTVLEKGL
-218 DRGTAFYI
+218 DRGTAYYI
-226 SSLDIADIDVGRNID
+226 QSLDIADIDVGRNID

-253 RIAQSKAEERKSM
+253 RIAQAKAEERKSM

-298 ALTSGNISVN
+298 ALSMGKISVN
-308 DYYEMQNIQADTA
+308 DYYEMQNIQADTS
-321 MRKSLSKVEEE
+321 MRKSLSYAEE
-332 KVERLTSPSRRENIT
+332 KKTEKLDSKKDSMSSRPAPMPN
-347 NQRSQS
+347 SG
-353 SPPSPFGGSQPFT
+353 FGSFGQMAPNSMSQPM
-366 PQQPF
+366 
-371 SAPITP
+371 
-377 NYNSGG
+377 N
-383 GQTYNPQLSP
+383 P

-400 LAASQNQKKGTTDDN
+400 LAAAQRRNNNSDSDN
-415 NKK
+415 NNK

>member
-1 MFLLGLNL
+1 MLLCNFEL
-9 SVGWIVAISIVA
+9 STGWIVGISIVA
-21 VILIALMIVMLVM
+21 VLLVIAIVVILIM

-47 AHVSMIKLIGM
+47 AHISMLKLIGM
-58 KLRKVDCQ
+58 KLRENDCQ
-66 LVTLN
+66 LITLN

-79 LKMTIDELE
+79 LKITVSELE
-88 THYLTGGNVE
+88 THYMAGGDVE
-98 RVVKALVASYSAN
+98 NVVKALVAAFSAN

-134 NTVIPK
+134 NTVVPK
-140 IIETPEIS
+140 VIETPEIA

-157 IVKAKVTVISN
+157 IVRAKVTVISN
-168 MLMQIS
+168 MLMQVS
-174 GAGED
+174 GAGEE

-188 IVTTVGSTD
+188 IVTTVGSTE

-203 ESPELISTTVLEKGL
+203 ESPELISSTVLEKGL
-218 DRGTAFYI
+218 DRGTAYYI
-226 SSLDIADIDVGRNID
+226 ASLDIADIDVGRNID

-253 RIAQSKAEERKSM
+253 RIAQSKAEERRSM

-283 EVIRAEAEVP
+283 EVIKAEAEVP

-298 ALTSGNISVN
+298 ALTTGKISVN

-321 MRKSLSKVEEE
+321 MRTSLSKVEEE
-332 KVERLTSPSRRENIT
+332 KVERLTSPSSFAKQQQQKSQA
-347 NQRSQS
+347 NQPPFIPS
-353 SPPSPFGGSQPFT
+353 SGT
-366 PQQPF
+366 K
-371 SAPITP
+371 
-377 NYNSGG
+377 NSGTTS
-383 GQTYNPQLSP
+383 GQSTFNPQLLSP

-400 LAASQNQKKGTTDDN
+400 LAASQKKGTDDN
-415 NKK
+415 NDKK

>member
-1 MFLLGLNL
+1 MLLCSANL
-9 SVGWIVAISIVA
+9 SLGWILGIVVASIL
-21 VILIALMIVMLVM
+21 LITALIIMLVL

-40 FRALVSS
+40 FRAFVSS
-47 AHVSMIKLIGM
+47 AHISMIKLIGM

-66 LVTLN
+66 LVVLN

-79 LKMTIDELE
+79 LKITVDELE
-88 THYLTGGNVE
+88 THYMAGGSVE
-98 RVVKALVASYSAN
+98 NVVKAMVAAYSAN

-125 GRDIYEAVK
+125 GRDVYEAVR
-134 NTVIPK
+134 NTVVPK
-140 IIETPEIS
+140 IIETPEIA

-157 IVKAKVTVISN
+157 IVKAKVTVVSN

-203 ESPELISTTVLEKGL
+203 ESPELISSTVLEKGL
-218 DRGTAFYI
+218 DRGTAYYI

-253 RIAQSKAEERKSM
+253 RIAQAKAEERKSM

-298 ALTSGNISVN
+298 ALSAGKISVN

-321 MRKSLSKVEEE
+321 MRRSLSRAEEE
-332 KVERLTSPSRRENIT
+332 KVEKLSNAAPKKDLPKPMPT
-347 NQRSQS
+347 
-353 SPPSPFGGSQPFT
+353 PPAFNPGFGGGMPAF
-366 PQQPF
+366 
-371 SAPITP
+371 
-377 NYNSGG
+377 
-383 GQTYNPQLSP
+383 NPQMNP

-400 LAASQNQKKGTTDDN
+400 LAAAQKKNNTEDN
-415 NKK
+415 K

>member
-1 MFLLGLNL
+1 MFLCSISL
-9 SVGWIVAISIVA
+9 STGWIVGICVA
-21 VILIALMIVMLVM
+21 GALLVTSMIVILAL

-40 FRALVSS
+40 FRAFVSS
-47 AHVSMIKLIGM
+47 AHISMIKLIGM

-66 LVTLN
+66 LITLN

-79 LKMTIDELE
+79 LKISVDELE
-88 THYLTGGNVE
+88 THFMAGGNVE
-98 RVVKALVASYSAN
+98 NVVKALVAAFSAN

-125 GRDIYEAVK
+125 GRDVYEAVR
-134 NTVIPK
+134 NTVVPK

-157 IVKAKVTVISN
+157 IVKAKVTVVSN

-203 ESPELISTTVLEKGL
+203 ESPELISSTVLEKGL
-218 DRGTAFYI
+218 DRGTAYYI

-253 RIAQSKAEERKSM
+253 RIAQAKAEERKSM

-283 EVIRAEAEVP
+283 EVIKAEAEVP

-298 ALTSGNISVN
+298 ALSSGKISVN

-321 MRKSLSKVEEE
+321 MRKSLSKTEDE
-332 KVERLTSPSRRENIT
+332 KAEKIASSSSQKKESTPPPAKTQSGFTTTS
-347 NQRSQS
+347 
-353 SPPSPFGGSQPFT
+353 FGSTGT
-366 PQQPF
+366 PL
-371 SAPITP
+371 
-377 NYNSGG
+377 N
-383 GQTYNPQLSP
+383 P

-400 LAASQNQKKGTTDDN
+400 LAAAQRRNNTDDTT
-415 NKK
+415 NK

>member
-1 MFLLGLNL
+1 MLLCNFEL
-9 SVGWIVAISIVA
+9 STGWIVGISIVA
-21 VILIALMIVMLVM
+21 VLLVVAIVVILIM

-47 AHVSMIKLIGM
+47 AHISMLKLIGM
-58 KLRKVDCQ
+58 KLRKNDCQ
-66 LVTLN
+66 LITLN

-79 LKMTIDELE
+79 LKITVSELE
-88 THYLTGGNVE
+88 THYMAGGDVE
-98 RVVKALVASYSAN
+98 NVVKALVAAFSAN

-134 NTVIPK
+134 NTVVPK
-140 IIETPEIS
+140 VIETPEIA

-157 IVKAKVTVISN
+157 IVRAKVTVISN
-168 MLMQIS
+168 MLMQVS
-174 GAGED
+174 GAGEE

-188 IVTTVGSTD
+188 IVTTVGSTE

-203 ESPELISTTVLEKGL
+203 ESPELISSTVLEKGL
-218 DRGTAFYI
+218 DRGTAYYI
-226 SSLDIADIDVGRNID
+226 ASLDIADIDVGRNID

-253 RIAQSKAEERKSM
+253 RIAQSKAEERRSM

-283 EVIRAEAEVP
+283 EVIKAEAEVP

-298 ALTSGNISVN
+298 ALTTGKISVN

-321 MRKSLSKVEEE
+321 MRTSLSKVEEE
-332 KVERLTSPSRRENIT
+332 KVERLTSPSSFAKQQQQKSQA
-347 NQRSQS
+347 NQPPFIPS
-353 SPPSPFGGSQPFT
+353 SGT
-366 PQQPF
+366 K
-371 SAPITP
+371 
-377 NYNSGG
+377 NSGTTS
-383 GQTYNPQLSP
+383 GQSTFNPQPLSP

-400 LAASQNQKKGTTDDN
+400 LAASQKKGTDDN
-415 NKK
+415 NDKK

>member
-1 MFLLGLNL
+1 MFLFGLTL
-9 SVGWIVAISIVA
+9 STGWIVSICVVCTMLLA
-21 VILIALMIVMLVM
+21 TMIVILAL
-34 VPFKLW
+34 VPFRLW
-40 FRALVSS
+40 FRAFVSS
-47 AHVSMIKLIGM
+47 AHISMVKLIGM

-66 LVTLN
+66 LITLN

-79 LKMTIDELE
+79 LKISVDELE
-88 THYLTGGNVE
+88 THFMAGGSVE
-98 RVVKALVASYSAN
+98 NVVKALVAAFSAN

-125 GRDIYEAVK
+125 GRDVYEAVR
-134 NTVIPK
+134 NTVVPK

-157 IVKAKVTVISN
+157 IVKAKVTVVSN

-203 ESPELISTTVLEKGL
+203 ESPELISSTVLEKGL
-218 DRGTAFYI
+218 DRGTAYYI

-253 RIAQSKAEERKSM
+253 RIAQAKAEERKSM

-298 ALTSGNISVN
+298 ALSAGKISVN

-321 MRKSLSKVEEE
+321 MRRSLSRAEEE
-332 KVERLTSPSRRENIT
+332 KVEKL
-347 NQRSQS
+347 S
-353 SPPSPFGGSQPFT
+353 SSSAKKDMPKPPMPTPPAFNPGFGGGVPAF
-366 PQQPF
+366 
-371 SAPITP
+371 
-377 NYNSGG
+377 
-383 GQTYNPQLSP
+383 NPQMNP

-400 LAASQNQKKGTTDDN
+400 LAAAQKKNNTEDN
-415 NKK
+415 K

>member
-1 MFLLGLNL
+1 MYL
-9 SVGWIVAISIVA
+9 SSFQLSTGWIVAIIIAAVLLLAFIVT
-21 VILIALMIVMLVM
+21 VLVM
-34 VPFKLW
+34 VPFRLW
-40 FRALVSS
+40 FRAFVSG
-47 AHVSMIKLIGM
+47 AHISMIKLIAM

-66 LVTLN
+66 LITLN

-79 LKMTIDELE
+79 LKITVDELE
-88 THYLTGGNVE
+88 THFMAGGNVE
-98 RVVKALVASYSAN
+98 NVVKSLVAAYSAN

-125 GRDIYEAVK
+125 GRDVYEAVK
-134 NTVIPK
+134 NTVVPK

-157 IVKAKVTVISN
+157 IVKAKVTVVSN

-203 ESPELISTTVLEKGL
+203 ESPELISSTVLEKGL
-218 DRGTAFYI
+218 DRGTAYYI

-253 RIAQSKAEERKSM
+253 RIAQAKAEERKSM

-283 EVIRAEAEVP
+283 EVIKAEAEVP

-298 ALTSGNISVN
+298 ALSSGKISVN

-321 MRKSLSKVEEE
+321 MRKSLGRAEEE
-332 KVERLTSPSRRENIT
+332 KADKLGSAQKKDSSMPRPPMTPTMPTAPTGFGSPS
-347 NQRSQS
+347 
-353 SPPSPFGGSQPFT
+353 PYA
-366 PQQPF
+366 QQM
-371 SAPITP
+371 
-377 NYNSGG
+377 N
-383 GQTYNPQLSP
+383 P

-400 LAASQNQKKGTTDDN
+400 LAASQKRNNVTTDDN
-415 NKK
+415 K

>member
-1 MFLLGLNL
+1 MAKVINAVIAAHSSQFINL
-9 SVGWIVAISIVA
+9 S
-21 VILIALMIVMLVM
+21 
-34 VPFKLW
+34 F
-40 FRALVSS
+40 
-47 AHVSMIKLIGM
+47 
-58 KLRKVDCQ
+58 D
-66 LVTLN
+66 
-71 YITARKAG
+71 Y
-79 LKMTIDELE
+79 
-88 THYLTGGNVE
+88 
-98 RVVKALVASYSAN
+98 
-111 IDLTVQKAKAIDLA
+111 AKAIDLA
-125 GRDIYEAVK
+125 GRDVDQAVRQSVTPK
-134 NTVIPK
+134 VI
-140 IIETPEIS
+140 TTDLIS

-332 KVERLTSPSRRENIT
+332 KVVE
-347 NQRSQS
+347 
-353 SPPSPFGGSQPFT
+353 
-366 PQQPF
+366 
-371 SAPITP
+371 
-377 NYNSGG
+377 
-383 GQTYNPQLSP
+383 P
-393 LAARFAS
+393 LE
-400 LAASQNQKKGTTDDN
+400 LVLVH
-415 NKK
+415 

>member
-1 MFLLGLNL
+1 MFFCALTL
-9 SVGWIVAISIVA
+9 SVGWIIGLSVAAFLLLTWIV
-21 VILIALMIVMLVM
+21 IVLVM

-47 AHVSMIKLIGM
+47 AHISMVKLIGM

-66 LVTLN
+66 LITLN
-71 YITARKAG
+71 YISARKAG
-79 LKMTIDELE
+79 LKISVDELE
-88 THYLTGGNVE
+88 THFMAGGNVE
-98 RVVKALVASYSAN
+98 NVVKALVAAYSAN
-111 IDLTVQKAKAIDLA
+111 IDLTSQKAKAIDLA
-125 GRDIYEAVK
+125 GRDVYEAVR
-134 NTVIPK
+134 NTVVPK

-157 IVKAKVTVISN
+157 IVKAKVTVVSN

-203 ESPELISTTVLEKGL
+203 ESPELISSTVLEKGL
-218 DRGTAFYI
+218 DRGTAYYI

-241 AELNIAKAEAEK
+241 AELNIARAEAEK

-273 MKARVQEMRA
+273 MKAKVQEMRA
-283 EVIRAEAEVP
+283 EVIKAEAKVP

-298 ALTSGNISVN
+298 ALSSGKISVN
-308 DYYEMQNIQADTA
+308 EYYEMQNIQADTA
-321 MRKSLSKVEEE
+321 MRKALSRAEEE
-332 KVERLTSPSRRENIT
+332 KIERNSSTSRSEPTPPSKPIPQPTPNFST
-347 NQRSQS
+347 TT
-353 SPPSPFGGSQPFT
+353 SPFGQSSFS
-366 PQQPF
+366 PQM
-371 SAPITP
+371 
-377 NYNSGG
+377 
-383 GQTYNPQLSP
+383 SP

-400 LAASQNQKKGTTDDN
+400 LAAAQKKNNDDN
-415 NKK
+415 KK